1 MVIPVNR
8 VTGTL
13 RFIGTRAA
21 ALIAAG
27 TIAIGAGCE
36 LQGTTAP
43 DIDERVVVHAVL
55 NPTSNVQIIIV
66 ERTLRSIVRTTPN
79 ETQPYEP
86 IGNARVVIYGSR
98 EDSSVATKATGTG
111 VSDGVYRVPS
121 ITITDGSAGTAQPNV
136 LRLRPGERYRLRVE
150 TTLGVALGETTIPEA
165 GPVDGSRRTFNLD
178 RDTLRVNTAN
188 VRNAA
193 GFYLRHETT
202 TALHEHYSATLGDAL
217 LRPIAGFD
225 DTDWSFAFAHESVY
239 PGLAQRFTVIAVDSN
254 YFRYYVAGF
263 DPFGDDTR
271 GNTLTGD
278 GVGLFGSVAPL
289 MSKVLDLTANADTPI
304 EGSWG
309 TDRTSLTL
317 PTTLTLYSSPFFP
330 KEQFG
335 RRVSLSGTGQINGA
349 TVEAYGASEVVGA
362 TLQFFPVAQSG
373 QNSAAT
379 GSMSGADL
387 VLTDTRTG
395 ERVTYRRR

>member
-1 MVIPVNR
+1 
-8 VTGTL
+8 
-13 RFIGTRAA
+13 
-21 ALIAAG
+21 
-27 TIAIGAGCE
+27 
-36 LQGTTAP
+36 
-43 DIDERVVVHAVL
+43 
-55 NPTSNVQIIIV
+55 
-66 ERTLRSIVRTTPN
+66 
-79 ETQPYEP
+79 
-86 IGNARVVIYGSR
+86 
-98 EDSSVATKATGTG
+98 
-111 VSDGVYRVPS
+111 
-121 ITITDGSAGTAQPNV
+121 
-136 LRLRPGERYRLRVE
+136 
-150 TTLGVALGETTIPEA
+150 
-165 GPVDGSRRTFNLD
+165 
-178 RDTLRVNTAN
+178 
-188 VRNAA
+188 
-193 GFYLRHETT
+193 
-202 TALHEHYSATLGDAL
+202 
-217 LRPIAGFD
+217 
-225 DTDWSFAFAHESVY
+225 VY

-309 TDRTSLTL
+309 TDRTSPTL

-349 TVEAYGASEVVGA
+349 TVEAYGASEGVGA

-373 QNSAAT
+373 QTSAAT

-387 VLTDTRTG
+387 VLPDARTG

>member
-1 MVIPVNR
+1 MVNR
-8 VTGTL
+8 VSRVNRAVRL
-13 RFIGTRAA
+13 VGTRAA
-21 ALIAAG
+21 ALLGAGAIAG
-27 TIAIGAGCE
+27 GCE

-43 DIDERVVVHAVL
+43 QIDQRVVVHAVL

-66 ERTLRSIVRTTPN
+66 ERTLRSIVRTTSN
-79 ETQPYEP
+79 ETAPYEP
-86 IGNARVVIYGSR
+86 IGDARVVIYGPR

-121 ITITDGSAGTAQPNV
+121 ITVTDGSAGTAQPNV

-150 TTLGVALGETTIPEA
+150 TTLGVALGETTIPAA

-178 RDTLRVNTAN
+178 RDTLRVSTAG

-202 TALHEHYSATLGDAL
+202 SALHEHYSATLDDAL
-217 LRPIAGFD
+217 LRPLTSFD
-225 DTDWSFAFAHESVY
+225 DKDWAFAFAHESVY

-254 YFRYYVAGF
+254 YFRYYVSGF

-304 EGSWG
+304 EGSWA
-309 TDRTSLTL
+309 TDRTSPTL
-317 PTTLTLYSSPFFP
+317 PATLTLYSSPFYP
-330 KEQFG
+330 NEQFG
-335 RRVSLSGTGQINGA
+335 RRVSLSGTGQVNGA
-349 TVEAYGASEVVGA
+349 TVEAYGASEGVGA
-362 TLQFFPVAQSG
+362 TLQFFPIGQSG
-373 QNSAAT
+373 QTSAAT
-379 GSMSGADL
+379 GSMTGADL